1 MKKLIVFISILVL
14 SLCFF
19 TTGCRQQVE
28 SSKSQEMTRPG
39 SQQAA
44 QSQESKSVSNSLSV
58 SEKTKD
64 WLAHLKPISLSTSE
78 SQVVRIETAK
88 IGYLEFKPFL
98 TAMGKVLA
106 PYTRTSLISYAF
118 PARIYQIRVN
128 VGDWVKASSPLVT
141 LQSQEVGQAR
151 ADFFKAQ
158 ADFELAK
165 TNYERQRR
173 LYEHGA
179 GAQKDFLTAEAEIKI
194 ARAELEAMEKRLHLL
209 GFTEEDVTQIANT
222 HQINPTITLYS
233 PIAGKVIDI
242 KVIPGEMI
250 DQSKEIMTI
259 LDPGILWADAEIF
272 EKDIPKVKPGQQVEI
287 AVEALPDRV
296 FHGKI
301 SYIGDVL
308 KDETRTITVRTE
320 VINEGLLLKPGM
332 FASIKIYL
340 NDGEKTLAA
349 PEEAVCDYLGQKFV
363 FIAQQGKFEPRP
375 ISLGVRLNG
384 HYQVLKG
391 LSEGEQVVTTGSFE
405 LKSKL
410 FEEELKKSI
419 HD

>member
-1 MKKLIVFISILVL
+1 MKKLIIFISALVL

-19 TTGCRQQVE
+19 TTGCRQQVGN
-28 SSKSQEMTRPG
+28 SKSQDMTRPG

-44 QSQESKSVSNSLSV
+44 LNQEPKPTAENLSRA
-58 SEKTKD
+58 EKTRA
-64 WLAHLKPISLSTSE
+64 WLSQLAPITLSASE
-78 SQVVRIETAK
+78 SEVVKIETAE
-88 IGYLEFKPFL
+88 ISYLEFKPYL
-98 TAMGKVLA
+98 TAMGKLLA
-106 PYTRTSLISYAF
+106 PYTRTSVISYAF
-118 PARIYQIRVN
+118 PARVYEIKCN
-128 VGDWVKASSPLVT
+128 VGDWVKVSSPLVI

-158 ADFELAK
+158 ADFELAQA
-165 TNYERQRR
+165 NYERQKR

-179 GAQKDFLTAEAEIKI
+179 GAQKDFLTAEAEMKI
-194 ARAELEAMEKRLHLL
+194 ARANLEAMEKRLHLL
-209 GFTEEDVTQIANT
+209 GFTEEDVKKIATT
-222 HQINPTITLYS
+222 HQINPVITLYS
-233 PIAGKVIDI
+233 PLAGKVIEI

-259 LDPGILWADAEIF
+259 LDPGVLWVDAEIF
-272 EKDIPKVKPGQQVEI
+272 EKDIPKVKTGQQVEI

-301 SYIGDVL
+301 SYIADVI
-308 KDETRTITVRTE
+308 KDETRTITVRSE
-320 VINEGLLLKPGM
+320 VVNEGLLLKPGM

-340 NDGEKTLAA
+340 HDGEKTLAV
-349 PEEAVCDYLGQKFV
+349 PEAAVCDYLGQKFV
-363 FIAQQGKFEPRP
+363 FIAQEGKFEPRP

-391 LSEGEQVVTTGSFE
+391 LTAGEKVVTTGSFE